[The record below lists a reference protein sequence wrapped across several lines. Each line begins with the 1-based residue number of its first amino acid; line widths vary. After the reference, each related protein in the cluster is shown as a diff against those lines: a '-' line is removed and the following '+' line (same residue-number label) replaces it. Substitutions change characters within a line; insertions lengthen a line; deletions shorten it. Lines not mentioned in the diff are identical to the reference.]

1 MKLLVIETEYLKCII
16 CQEYDLSFLLLE
28 IDEM

>member
-1 MKLLVIETEYLKCII
+1 MKLLVIETEHLKCII
-16 CQEYDLSFLLLE
+16 CQEYVLNFLLLE